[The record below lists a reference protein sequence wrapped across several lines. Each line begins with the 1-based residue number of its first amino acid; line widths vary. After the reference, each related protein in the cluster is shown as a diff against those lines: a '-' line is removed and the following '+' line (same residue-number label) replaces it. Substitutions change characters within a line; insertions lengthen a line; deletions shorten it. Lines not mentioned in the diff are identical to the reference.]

1 MAAIA
6 KEDTAKTA
14 RLEKEQ
20 EEVAQPKLEA
30 HQGKNGKEKAIAKEE
45 EAKATVITKEV
56 AAEMARLAKLQ
67 EEEVKPT
74 RNSRRRRK
82 GFAECSSKGQETQ
95 GQS

>member
-30 HQGKNGKEKAIAKEE
+30 HQGKNGKEKAITKEEGAKAAVIAKE
-45 EAKATVITKEV
+45 ATAEV
-56 AAEMARLAKLQ
+56 AGWQKG
-67 EEEVKPT
+67 
-74 RNSRRRRK
+74 RK
-82 GFAECSSKGQETQ
+82 RK
-95 GQS
+95 